1 MKTNEHKPNPP
12 ELILLKAL
20 WARGPMPV
28 RALHDACAGAL
39 GWSFSST
46 RKTMSRM
53 ENKGFVRLD
62 KGEGAARYAAN
73 ISKTA
78 TLAKM
83 TRDFMARVL
92 EIDGPL
98 PTSAFTDSKILTD
111 EDLDE
116 LEGLLGSNRNK

>member
-1 MKTNEHKPNPP
+1 MSHMKTSEHKPNPP

-20 WARGPMPV
+20 WARGPLPV
-28 RALHDACAGAL
+28 RALHDMCDSSL

-53 ENKGFVRLD
+53 EDKGFVRLD
-62 KGEGAARYAAN
+62 KGEGAARYVAK

-98 PTSAFTDSKILTD
+98 PNSLFTHSKILSD
-111 EDLDE
+111 EELDE
-116 LEGLLGSNRNK
+116 IEGLLGSK

>member
-1 MKTNEHKPNPP
+1 MKISEHKPNPP

-20 WARGPMPV
+20 WARGPLPV
-28 RALHDACAGAL
+28 RALHDMCVSSL

-53 ENKGFVRLD
+53 EDKGFVRLD
-62 KGEGAARYAAN
+62 KGEGAARYVAK

-83 TRDFMARVL
+83 TR
-92 EIDGPL
+92 
-98 PTSAFTDSKILTD
+98 ILWQ
-111 EDLDE
+111 
-116 LEGLLGSNRNK
+116 GYWK

>member
-1 MKTNEHKPNPP
+1 
-12 ELILLKAL
+12 
-20 WARGPMPV
+20 
-28 RALHDACAGAL
+28 
-39 GWSFSST
+39 
-46 RKTMSRM
+46 MSRM
-53 ENKGFVRLD
+53 EDKGFVVLN
-62 KGEGAARYAAN
+62 KGEGAACYTAT

-111 EDLDE
+111 EELDE
-116 LEGLLGSNRNK
+116 LEGLLGSGRNK